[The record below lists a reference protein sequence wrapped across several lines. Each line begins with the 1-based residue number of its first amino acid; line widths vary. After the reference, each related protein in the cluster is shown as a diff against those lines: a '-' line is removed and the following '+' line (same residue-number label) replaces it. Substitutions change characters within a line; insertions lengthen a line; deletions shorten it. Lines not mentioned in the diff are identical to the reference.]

1 MMRFRFAPVAR
12 RAGAGAALLALW
24 LAGCATPPIRPP
36 AADTQAAWT
45 TRQQVL
51 VPMQNWELN
60 GRLSMSAAK
69 EGWQAS
75 LRWQHRDHRQ
85 TINLAGPFGGGAL
98 RLTQDE
104 HGASLRDSDQNTHFA
119 RDVRTLMRQMTGWD
133 VPLDGLHYWV
143 LGVPIPDTPRKAD
156 IDEWGRP
163 KTMTQLGWN
172 IEFLEYTR
180 VDGHDLP
187 AKLFLKRQLP
197 GVDNGEMDGPPGDAV
212 LEVRLVISRW
222 VL

>member
-1 MMRFRFAPVAR
+1 MMRFRFAPVAH

-36 AADTQAAWT
+36 VADTQTAWM

-85 TINLAGPFGGGAL
+85 IINLAGPFGGGAL

-172 IEFLEYTR
+172 IEFLEYTH

-187 AKLFLKRQLP
+187 AKLFLKRRLP
-197 GVDNGEMDGPPGDAV
+197 GVDNGETDGPPGDAV